1 MTIRDR
7 VRQAMRE
14 RPKTTAVFLLAAAVT
29 VFFAVRL
36 LLGVLFW
43 GPPGPRPLE
52 PWMTVGVVGRMHHLD
67 PREIDARAGLP
78 LPDPRPYTLAQ
89 IAEDRGVPVEE
100 IYALVNAAVVE
111 LKAREEAGGRGRDGQ
126 GRDDR

>member
-1 MTIRDR
+1 MTFRNRI
-7 VRQAMRE
+7 RQAMHK
-14 RPKTTAVFLLAAAVT
+14 RPKATAVFLVAAGVT

-36 LLGVLFW
+36 LLHALFW

-52 PWMTVGVVGRMHHLD
+52 SWMTVGVVARMHHLD

-100 IYALVNAAVVE
+100 IYTLVNTAVAE
-111 LKAREEAGGRGRDGQ
+111 LKVREAADDQ
-126 GRDDR
+126 GHDDR